1 MKKFMML
8 LLTAFIF
15 VTGTSAFANEVDC
28 TSMANALMVYKIV
41 NGYED
46 GELHLDNNLTR
57 AEAVTIICRLLS
69 VEPAEDTNCV
79 FTDVEHNFWAKN
91 YIVSAFQNGL
101 VDGCGDN
108 LFKPNN
114 NITYAEITKMIV
126 TALGYTPRAKELGT
140 YPSGYE
146 NAAKEMGI
154 LNGIIYRSSELIT
167 RDDMVKLVYAALDT
181 PIMQQTSFGA
191 DAGYT
196 VMDGNNGTPMI
207 TLRRILEE
215 K

>member
-1 MKKFMML
+1 ML

-69 VEPAEDTNCV
+69 VEPAEDTNCI

-114 NITYAEITKMIV
+114 NIT
-126 TALGYTPRAKELGT
+126 
-140 YPSGYE
+140 
-146 NAAKEMGI
+146 
-154 LNGIIYRSSELIT
+154 
-167 RDDMVKLVYAALDT
+167 
-181 PIMQQTSFGA
+181 
-191 DAGYT
+191 
-196 VMDGNNGTPMI
+196 
-207 TLRRILEE
+207 
-215 K
+215 